1 MANNN
6 GPLDKFRVKQP
17 SGQRIIKAGF
27 NPGRNASW
35 DWNELL
41 TTIEANFESDFDL
54 AALEAN
60 VQANKVT
67 GSTNATNIATNTED
81 IGTNTTAIA
90 TKATTASVTAL
101 NATVEA
107 LTVQLSANLEKVAA
121 ICACLTAAEI
131 ECAACER

>member
-41 TTIEANFESDFDL
+41 TTIEANFELDFDVDGL
-54 AALEAN
+54 KDD
-60 VQANKVT
+60 V
-67 GSTNATNIATNTED
+67 ATNTTNISSNDTDIATNA
-81 IGTNTTAIA
+81 TAIA

-101 NATVEA
+101 SGQVDT
-107 LTVQLSANLEKVAA
+107 LTTQVSANLEKIAA
-121 ICACLTAAEI
+121 ICACLTAAGV
-131 ECAACER
+131 ECQACER